1 MPTKTIELAIAGMTC
16 TGCATGIAK
25 KFAGKPGILATD
37 VSYPAHKG
45 TFTYDEGVTS
55 KEEIAA
61 TISASGHFQ
70 VTGEVALA
78 TAADG
83 PLGAAPARPE
93 ALTPASQ
100 ISSDPRAGATDRVA
114 TATPSADPAGHGPQG
129 TFFDMIIVGGGSAA
143 FAAAI
148 NANEQ
153 GLSTLIVNGGLP
165 LGGTCVNVGCVPS
178 KYLIRAAESFQHA
191 GHSAF
196 AGVQPGQPT
205 LEFAKVIR
213 EKRDLVNQMRGKKYE
228 ALLADLENVRVVA
241 GWAEFVDARTI
252 RIKGKD
258 GAETEYTGLKFIV
271 ATGAAPL
278 IPAIEGLDK
287 VPYFT
292 SESLFEHEALPES
305 LTIIGAGYIA
315 LEIAQAYQRFGS
327 RVTVVQRSAHVLSTQ
342 TADVAEELTRHL
354 RAEGMTILTGAAAE
368 HVAFDGQRVT
378 LRVGV
383 NGGTQEIVSTH
394 LLLAAGTRPNTQTL
408 GLDKAGVTLTPS
420 GHVQVNAQLE
430 TSAPHIYAVGDVTPN
445 PAYVYAAAYE
455 GKMAVKNAF
464 SGAGLA
470 TDFTALPWVVF
481 TDPQVAGVG
490 LDERGAA
497 AAGLPVEVSV
507 MPLSEVPRNVAAK
520 DTRGFIKLLR
530 HAETDVLLGAR
541 IVAPEGGELV
551 SQLTLAIKGGL
562 TVADLAATFYPYLT
576 QSEGIKLAAL
586 SFNQDIAKLS
596 CCAS

>member
-1 MPTKTIELAIAGMTC
+1 MATKTIEFGIGGMTC

-25 KFAGKPGILATD
+25 QFVGKPGVLATD
-37 VSYPAHKG
+37 VSHPAGNG
-45 TFTYDEGVTS
+45 TFTYDGDVIS

-61 TISASGHFQ
+61 TITASGHYE
-70 VTGEVALA
+70 VTGEIAPGPA
-78 TAADG
+78 EGTAA
-83 PLGAAPARPE
+83 PIPE
-93 ALTPASQ
+93 ALTPATQ
-100 ISSDPRAGATDRVA
+100 SSTAPRTGTTDRPA
-114 TATPSADPAGHGPQG
+114 SATPSAELAGHGPQG
-129 TFFDMIIVGGGSAA
+129 TFFDLVIVGGGSAA
-143 FAAAI
+143 FAAALH
-148 NANEQ
+148 ANEQ
-153 GLSTLIVNGGLP
+153 GLSTLVVNGGLP

-178 KYLIRAAESFQHA
+178 KYLIRAAESFHHA

-196 AGVQPGQPT
+196 AGVQAGRPA

-213 EKRDLVNQMRGKKYE
+213 EKRDLVNQLRGKKYE

-252 RIKGKD
+252 RVKGPD
-258 GAETEYTGLKFIV
+258 GKETEYTGLKFIV

-292 SESLFEHEALPES
+292 SESLFEHEELPES

-354 RAEGMTILTGAAAE
+354 RAEGLTILTGAAVE
-368 HVAFDGQRVT
+368 HVATDGPRVT
-378 LRVGV
+378 VRVRV
-383 NGGTQEIVSTH
+383 NGSTQEIGSTH
-394 LLLAAGTRPNTQTL
+394 LLLAAGTRPNTSTL

-430 TSAPHIYAVGDVTPN
+430 TSAANIYAVGDVTPN

-455 GKMAVKNAF
+455 GKLAVQNAF
-464 SGAGLA
+464 AGAGRA

-490 LDERGAA
+490 LDERGAE
-497 AAGLPVEVSV
+497 AAGLPVEVRV
-507 MPLSEVPRNVAAK
+507 LPLSEVPRNVAAK

-541 IVAPEGGELV
+541 IVAPEGGELL
-551 SQLTLAIKGGL
+551 SPLTLALKGGL
-562 TVADLAATFYPYLT
+562 TVADLANTFYPYLT

-586 SFNQDIAKLS
+586 SFSQDVAKLS

>member
-1 MPTKTIELAIAGMTC
+1 MATKTIEFAIGGMTC
-16 TGCATGIAK
+16 LGCATGIAQQ
-25 KFAGKPGILATD
+25 FAGKPGILATD
-37 VSYPAHKG
+37 VSYPARQG
-45 TFTYDEGVTS
+45 TFTYDEGIIS
-55 KEEIAA
+55 KEDIAA
-61 TISASGHFQ
+61 TITASGHYQ
-70 VTGEVALA
+70 VTGESAVGA
-78 TAADG
+78 T
-83 PLGAAPARPE
+83 PAIPA

-100 ISSDPRAGATDRVA
+100 RPTAPLPGTTDRVA
-114 TATPSADPAGHGPQG
+114 TATPSADLAGPGHQGP
-129 TFFDMIIVGGGSAA
+129 FFDLIIVGGGSAA

-148 NANEQ
+148 HANEQ
-153 GLSTLIVNGGLP
+153 GLSTLVVNGGLP

-178 KYLIRAAESFQHA
+178 KFLIRAAESFRHA
-191 GHSAF
+191 GHSTF
-196 AGVQPGQPT
+196 AGVQPGRPA
-205 LEFAKVIR
+205 LEFAQVIR
-213 EKRDLVNQMRGKKYE
+213 EKRDLVNQLRGKKYG
-228 ALLADLENVRVVA
+228 ALLADLDNVRVVA

-252 RIKGKD
+252 RVQGPD
-258 GAETEYTGLKFIV
+258 GTETAYTGLKFIV

-292 SESLFEHEALPES
+292 SESLFEHEELPES

-342 TADVAEELTRHL
+342 TADVSEELTRHL
-354 RAEGMTILTGAAAE
+354 RAEGMTILTGAAVE
-368 HVAFDGQRVT
+368 YVASDGPRVT
-378 LRVGV
+378 VRVRVDGAA
-383 NGGTQEIVSTH
+383 QEIVSTH
-394 LLLAAGTRPNTQTL
+394 LLLAAGTRPNTDML
-408 GLDKAGVTLTPS
+408 GLEKVGVTRTPS

-430 TSAPHIYAVGDVTPN
+430 TSAANIYAVGDVTPN

-455 GKMAVKNAF
+455 GKLAVQNAF
-464 SGAGLA
+464 SGAGRA

-490 LDERGAA
+490 LDERGAE
-497 AAGLPVEVSV
+497 AAGLPVDVRV
-507 MPLSEVPRNVAAK
+507 VPLSEVPRNVAAQ

-541 IVAPEGGELV
+541 IVAPEGGELL
-551 SQLTLAIKGGL
+551 SPLTLALKGGL
-562 TVADLAATFYPYLT
+562 TVAELANMFYPYLT

-586 SFNQDIAKLS
+586 SFSQDVAKLS